1 MTSKRFVAA
10 ILGGCATLA
19 ISSEA
24 LAVDLAQ
31 GQRVYNMHC
40 AVCHGMNGI
49 PVIQQA
55 PSFSAKE
62 RLMQPDMVLLQSVKM
77 GKMQGAQYRLDG
89 SISSIVK
96 KGSNIKDVYYKMNL
110 RLIEIETGIVEWS
123 DEKDIRKTAKR

>member
-1 MTSKRFVAA
+1 MMSRPFVAA
-10 ILGGCATLA
+10 VLA
-19 ISSEA
+19 GFAALAGTGEA
-24 LAVDLAQ
+24 LAADLAQ

-77 GKMQGAQYRLDG
+77 GKTLMPPFMGIL
-89 SISSIVK
+89 
-96 KGSNIKDVYYKMNL
+96 KDDEILSALLYARNL
-110 RLIEIETGIVEWS
+110 R
-123 DEKDIRKTAKR
+123 